1 VYTAPMRRVLI
12 VTSAVL
18 TCAVGAAGPQVAVE
32 VQPSPLVCF
41 GTEPF
46 WNVDLTEPG
55 RARYSRP
62 EGAPAVFRGAERATA
77 TRGERHWRGRG
88 RSGDLV
94 VFISEGA
101 CSDGMSDTTHP
112 ATARVSLP
120 DGTFLK
126 GCCRVP
132 ERPASDAGTPLVGT
146 EWRLTSL
153 TGHDPATLS
162 SINRPVVMRFRRD
175 EVSGASGCNGFGGTY
190 TLEPGRVVFGP
201 LMGTM
206 MACPQPAMSIEQA
219 VRKALTGA
227 VSYTLTG
234 DTLTFISGATTLVF
248 TAARRQVASAARQ

>member
-1 VYTAPMRRVLI
+1 MVHRLLI
-12 VTSAVL
+12 ASAVL
-18 TCAVGAAGPQVAVE
+18 AWPIGTASAQVAAAP
-32 VQPSPLVCF
+32 QPTPLVCF

-55 RARYSRP
+55 RARDSVP
-62 EGAPAVFRGAERATA
+62 EGTPSVFRGAERATSM
-77 TRGERHWRGRG
+77 RGERLWRGTG
-88 RSGDLV
+88 RAGDLV
-94 VFISEGA
+94 VFISEGT
-101 CSDGMSDTTHP
+101 CSDGMSDITHP

-132 ERPASDAGTPLVGT
+132 ERPVSQAGTPLVGT

-153 TGHDPATLS
+153 TGHDAAALG
-162 SINRPVVMRFRRD
+162 SINRPVVIRFRTS

-190 TLEPGRVVFGP
+190 TLDGARITFGP

-206 MACPQPAMSIEQA
+206 MACPQPAMSIERA

-227 VSYTLTG
+227 VPYTLVG
-234 DTLTFISGATTLVF
+234 DTLTFTAEATTLVF
-248 TAARRQVASAARQ
+248 TARR

>member
-1 VYTAPMRRVLI
+1 MRRVLI
-12 VTSAVL
+12 VTSVVL
-18 TCAVGAAGPQVAVE
+18 TCLAGTAVAQVAVE
-32 VQPSPLVCF
+32 PGPQPLVCF

-46 WNVDLTEPG
+46 WNVDLAEPG

-62 EGAPAVFRGAERATA
+62 EGAPAVFRGAERASSIP
-77 TRGERHWRGRG
+77 GERHWRGRG
-88 RSGDLV
+88 RAGDLV
-94 VFISEGA
+94 VFITEGA

-132 ERPASDAGTPLVGT
+132 ERPASEAGTPLVGT
-146 EWRLTSL
+146 QWRLTSL
-153 TGHDPATLS
+153 TGHDPAALAA
-162 SINRPVVMRFRRD
+162 INRPVVMRFHSD
-175 EVSGASGCNGFGGTY
+175 EVSGSSGCNGFGGTY
-190 TLEPGRVVFGP
+190 TLEPGRIVFGA

-227 VSYTLTG
+227 VPYTLSG
-234 DTLTFISGATTLVF
+234 DTLTFTSAATTLVF
-248 TAARRQVASAARQ
+248 TAAR

>member
-1 VYTAPMRRVLI
+1 MRRVMAL
-12 VTSAVL
+12 TTAVVFSSL
-18 TCAVGAAGPQVAVE
+18 VGTAGAQDAVE
-32 VQPSPLVCF
+32 AQLKPLVCF

-46 WNVDLTEPG
+46 WKVDLTEPG

-62 EGAPAVFRGAERATA
+62 QGAPAVFRGAERAGSIP
-77 TRGERHWRGRG
+77 GERHWRGRG
-88 RSGDLV
+88 RAGDLV
-94 VFISEGA
+94 VFITEGA
-101 CSDGMSDTTHP
+101 CSDGMSDATHR

-132 ERPASDAGTPLVGT
+132 ERPASGSGTPLVGT

-153 TGHDPATLS
+153 TGHDPAALA
-162 SINRPVVMRFRRD
+162 SINRPVVMRFRSD
-175 EVSGASGCNGFGGTY
+175 EVSGSSGCNGFGGTY
-190 TLEPGRVVFGP
+190 TIDRGRIVFGP

-227 VSYTLTG
+227 VPYTLAG
-234 DTLTFISGATTLVF
+234 DTLTFTAGGTKLVF
-248 TAARRQVASAARQ
+248 QAARNQPDQPD

>member
-1 VYTAPMRRVLI
+1 MRRVMAL
-12 VTSAVL
+12 TTAVVFSSL
-18 TCAVGAAGPQVAVE
+18 VGTAGAQDAVE
-32 VQPSPLVCF
+32 AQLKPLVCF

-62 EGAPAVFRGAERATA
+62 QGAPAVFRGAERAGSIP
-77 TRGERHWRGRG
+77 GERHWRGRG
-88 RSGDLV
+88 RAGDLV
-94 VFISEGA
+94 VFITEGA
-101 CSDGMSDTTHP
+101 CSDGMSDATHR

-132 ERPASDAGTPLVGT
+132 ERPASGSGTPLVGT
-146 EWRLTSL
+146 AWRLTSL
-153 TGHDPATLS
+153 TGHDPAALA
-162 SINRPVVMRFRRD
+162 SINRPVVMRFRSD
-175 EVSGASGCNGFGGTY
+175 EVSGSSGCNGFGGTY
-190 TLEPGRVVFGP
+190 TIDRGRIVFGP

-227 VSYTLTG
+227 VPYTLAG
-234 DTLTFISGATTLVF
+234 DTLTFISAATTLVF
-248 TAARRQVASAARQ
+248 TAAR

>member
-1 VYTAPMRRVLI
+1 MRRVMAL
-12 VTSAVL
+12 TTAVVFSSL
-18 TCAVGAAGPQVAVE
+18 VGTAGAQDAVQA
-32 VQPSPLVCF
+32 QPKPLVCF

-62 EGAPAVFRGAERATA
+62 QGAPAVFRGAERAGSIP
-77 TRGERHWRGRG
+77 GERHWRGRG
-88 RSGDLV
+88 RAGDLV
-94 VFISEGA
+94 VFITEGV
-101 CSDGMSDTTHP
+101 CSDGMSDATHR

-132 ERPASDAGTPLVGT
+132 ERPASGSGTPLVGT
-146 EWRLTSL
+146 AWRLTSL
-153 TGHDPATLS
+153 TGHDPAALA
-162 SINRPVVMRFRRD
+162 SINRPVVMRFRSD
-175 EVSGASGCNGFGGTY
+175 EVSGSSGCNGFGGTY
-190 TLEPGRVVFGP
+190 TIDRGRIVFGP

-227 VSYTLTG
+227 VPYTLAG
-234 DTLTFISGATTLVF
+234 DTLTFTAGGTKLVF
-248 TAARRQVASAARQ
+248 QAARNQPDQPD

>member
-1 VYTAPMRRVLI
+1 MRRVLAL
-12 VTSAVL
+12 TSAVF
-18 TCAVGAAGPQVAVE
+18 TCVVATAAAQGAAGAEPT
-32 VQPSPLVCF
+32 PLVCF

-62 EGAPAVFRGAERATA
+62 EGAPSVFQGAERPTSVP
-77 TRGERHWRGRG
+77 GERHWRGRG
-88 RSGDLV
+88 RAGDLV
-94 VFISEGA
+94 VVITEGA
-101 CSDGMSDTTHP
+101 CSDGMSDATHP

-132 ERPASDAGTPLVGT
+132 DRPASEAGTPLVGT

-153 TGHDPATLS
+153 TGHDAAALA
-162 SINRPVVMRFRRD
+162 SINRPVVMRFRSD
-175 EVSGASGCNGFGGTY
+175 EVSGSSGCNGFGGTY
-190 TLEPGRVVFGP
+190 TLERGRIVFGP

-227 VSYTLTG
+227 VPYTLAG
-234 DTLTFISGATTLVF
+234 NTLTFTAGGTTLVF
-248 TAARRQVASAARQ
+248 KATR

>member
-1 VYTAPMRRVLI
+1 MRLI
-12 VTSAVL
+12 TPAVL
-18 TCAVGAAGPQVAVE
+18 ACSVGTVIAQVAADA
-32 VQPSPLVCF
+32 PPKPLVCF

-62 EGAPAVFRGAERATA
+62 EGAPAVFRGAERSTSIP
-77 TRGERHWRGRG
+77 GERHWRGRG

-94 VFISEGA
+94 VVISEGA
-101 CSDGMSDTTHP
+101 CSDGMSDTAHP

-132 ERPASDAGTPLVGT
+132 ERPASDSGTPLVGT
-146 EWRLTSL
+146 AWRLASL
-153 TGHDPATLS
+153 TGHDAAALA
-162 SINRPVVMRFRRD
+162 SINRPVVMRFRSD
-175 EVSGASGCNGFGGTY
+175 EVSGSSGCNGFGGTY
-190 TLEPGRVVFGP
+190 TIEKGRIVFGP

-206 MACPQPAMSIEQA
+206 MACPQPAMSIERT

-227 VSYTLTG
+227 VPYTLAG
-234 DTLTFISGATTLVF
+234 DTLTFTAGGTTLVF
-248 TAARRQVASAARQ
+248 EAAR